1 MKKISCIQQY
11 AIDSLIKDNKLSIQN
26 LIDAM
31 SKVCSEELFNN
42 IISIII
48 SNSNDNSTST
58 TEEVKANT
66 DNALVRVLI
75 PLCSYKKI
83 STPSK
88 VTAAE
93 ILRKYFSMTLSQA
106 KEYIDNSS
114 RVFVPIH
121 QRIRRKYAEN
131 LKAELLPY
139 GINIVIIQSP

>member
-11 AIDSLIKDNKLSIQN
+11 VIDSLIKDNKLSIQN

-75 PLCSYKKI
+75 CSYKWI
-83 STPSK
+83 CHQILSVVLS
-88 VTAAE
+88 VCLYVNMNILAA
-93 ILRKYFSMTLSQA
+93 LKQA
-106 KEYIDNSS
+106 T
-114 RVFVPIH
+114 FTW
-121 QRIRRKYAEN
+121 
-131 LKAELLPY
+131 
-139 GINIVIIQSP
+139 